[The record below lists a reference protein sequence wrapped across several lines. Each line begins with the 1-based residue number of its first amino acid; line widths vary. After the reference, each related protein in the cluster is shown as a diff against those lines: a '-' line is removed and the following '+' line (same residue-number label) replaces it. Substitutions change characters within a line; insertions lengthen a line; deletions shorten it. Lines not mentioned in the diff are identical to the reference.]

1 MKLEDF
7 IDTQEANL
15 TLWRETM
22 GEYGQELLAK
32 AQAERDQNKRQVVY
46 DCLELFGDYL
56 LKVHDNYKTADD

>member
-22 GEYGQELLAK
+22 IEYGQELLAK
-32 AQAERDQNKRQVVY
+32 AQAERDQNKRQVLY
-46 DCLELFGDYL
+46 DCLELFEDYL
-56 LKVHDNYKTADD
+56 IKVHDNYKTTDD